1 MRLYSS
7 IDTDSEMRE
16 MIELAKI
23 LKQSLYDHSAQR
35 PKGKQKHNEETN

>member
-7 IDTDSEMRE
+7 TETDPEMRE

-23 LKQSLYDHSAQR
+23 LKQSLYDRFVQR